1 MILSEVV
8 VLAIGGVAAGGI
20 IGWIL
25 SQMLVKVLTG
35 VFDPPPS
42 MIAVPWPY
50 LGIVALVTLAALTT
64 VGTGAIRIA
73 RRPPIA
79 VLREL

>member
-1 MILSEVV
+1 VI
-8 VLAIGGVAAGGI
+8 VLGIGGVAAGAL

-42 MIAVPWPY
+42 VIAVPWLY
-50 LGIVALVTLAALTT
+50 LGIVTLVTLAALAT
-64 VGTGAIRIA
+64 VGSGAVRIA
-73 RRPPIA
+73 RTPPIS